1 MNEENLISK
10 IKEAAA
16 FILQSCAFRP
26 KMAVILGSGLGD
38 YGDLLEGAQYIDY
51 KDIPHFPVSTVQ
63 SHKGRFAVNEKVLC
77 MQGRFHYYEGYS
89 MEEVTFPIRV
99 MREIGIETLLVT
111 NASGG
116 VNCEFSCGDFM
127 IIEDH
132 INFMGANPLR
142 GKNLD
147 AFGPRFPDMS
157 NAYDRK
163 LREEIEKTALALG
176 IAVKKG
182 VYMAFS
188 GPSFE
193 TPSEIKMART
203 MGADAVGMS
212 TVPEVITADHC
223 GMKVMGISL
232 ITNMASG
239 VTGEPLSHEEVME
252 TGERVK
258 PVFMKLV
265 EALVERQYR
274 K

>member
-1 MNEENLISK
+1 MCEKSLSNE
-10 IKEAAA
+10 IKEAAEY
-16 FILQSCAFRP
+16 ILQNCAFRP

-38 YGDLLEGAQYIDY
+38 YGDSLKEAQYIDY
-51 KDIPHFPVSTVQ
+51 RNIPHFPVSTVQ

-99 MREIGIETLLVT
+99 MKETGIETLLVT

-116 VNCEFSCGDFM
+116 VNKGFSCGDFM
-127 IIEDH
+127 VIKDH

-142 GKNLD
+142 GKNMD
-147 AFGPRFPDMS
+147 DFGPRFPDMS

-163 LREEIEKTALALG
+163 LREEIEKTAHNLG
-176 IAVKKG
+176 IALKTG

-193 TPSEIKMART
+193 TPAEIKMARA

-212 TVPEVITADHC
+212 TVPEVIIANHC

-265 EALVERQYR
+265 EALVEKQYG